1 MIARAPMRARKRME
15 PSPAAVDRRYARR
28 AAAIGA
34 ARGCA
39 AIVRQEDRPG
49 LSGGQAPKQDDVV
62 GDCRFPKVADAPP
75 NFAALPRIESDPAGK
90 GATRFAAGAGG
101 AQVENT
107 SKASAI

>member
-39 AIVRQEDRPG
+39 AILHQEDRPG
-49 LSGGQAPKQDDVV
+49 LSGGQAPKQDDAV
-62 GDCRFPKVADAPP
+62 GDCRFPKVVSPQLSGDS
-75 NFAALPRIESDPAGK
+75 RESRVIPAGM
-90 GATRFAAGAGG
+90 GATRFAACAGG
-101 AQVENT
+101 
-107 SKASAI
+107 